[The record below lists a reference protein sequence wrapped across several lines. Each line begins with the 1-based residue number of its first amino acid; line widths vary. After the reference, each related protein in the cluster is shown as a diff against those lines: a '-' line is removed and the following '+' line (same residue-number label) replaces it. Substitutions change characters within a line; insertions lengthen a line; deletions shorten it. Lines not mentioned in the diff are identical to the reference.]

1 MVQPG
6 MVPTKKPPSGMV
18 WVGLI
23 LLIVGVSAGIGFGV
37 YGTTVIINDLQ
48 VLSGVRP
55 GSTGSSQVTATG
67 CRDLYFFTDSGSLP
81 STTPTVTVKDP
92 SGNDVTVSKSGCDAT
107 STSSSASNFK
117 VIGSFT
123 APSTGSYTLQVG
135 SISSGGSTSRVAAGP
150 PISEIGQKVILWF
163 GLPVFFGGFLT
174 LIGLTLLIVGLVRR
188 SKARRAMAGPPPGA
202 WGGPPGGYPPGGYPP
217 GPPGGGSYPPAG
229 PPGAPTGGTSPPAG
243 PPGAPGGLGAPP
255 TGPAAPHVD
264 PWNRNR

>member
-1 MVQPG
+1 

-18 WVGLI
+18 WAGLI
-23 LLIVGVSAGIGFGV
+23 LLIVGIAAGIGFGV

-55 GSTGSSQVTATG
+55 GASGSSQVTETG

-81 STTPTVTVKDP
+81 SSTPTVTVKDP
-92 SGNDVTVSKSGCDAT
+92 SGNEVSVSRAGCDAN

-135 SISSGGSTSRVAAGP
+135 AIASGGSTSRVAAGP
-150 PISEIGQKVILWF
+150 PITQIAQKVVVWF
-163 GLPVFFGGFLT
+163 GLAALFGVVFS

-188 SKARRAMAGPPPGA
+188 SKARRALAGPPPGA
-202 WGGPPGGYPPGGYPP
+202 WGGPV
-217 GPPGGGSYPPAG
+217 
-229 PPGAPTGGTSPPAG
+229 
-243 PPGAPGGLGAPP
+243 GAPP
-255 TGPAAPHVD
+255 
-264 PWNRNR
+264 